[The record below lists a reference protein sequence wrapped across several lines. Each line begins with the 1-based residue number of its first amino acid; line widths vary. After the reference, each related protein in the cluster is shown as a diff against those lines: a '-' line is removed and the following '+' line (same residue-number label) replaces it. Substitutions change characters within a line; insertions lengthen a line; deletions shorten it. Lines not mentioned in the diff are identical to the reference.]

1 MQTYLEPGGVDEREP
16 RPQPKPDPNPQA
28 ESAVGR
34 APALPPRVVRDPVS
48 QGV

>member
-16 RPQPKPDPNPQA
+16 KPKPDPNPQA
-28 ESAVGR
+28 ESAIGK
-34 APALPPRVVRDPVS
+34 APTLPPRVVRDPVS

>member
-16 RPQPKPDPNPQA
+16 KPDPNPQA
-28 ESAVGR
+28 ESAIGK